1 MTQEYLESTY
11 NKYHEMKT
19 HLMENQANITA
30 LLRTTVY
37 FRDMINRTMEAWK
50 ISDAI
55 RTYEI
60 LTLMSKL
67 PEEDQVF
74 VRTNDF

>member
-1 MTQEYLESTY
+1 MESTY

-19 HLMENQANITA
+19 HLKENQANITA

-37 FRDMINRTMEAWK
+37 FRDMIHMTMEAWK
-50 ISDAI
+50 IFDAI